1 MNSSAV
7 QWGQTKTEETVDRI
21 EINVHAGSPFSK
33 SWLVVLK
40 LSSLSVS

>member
-7 QWGQTKTEETVDRI
+7 QWGQTKTEETVDGK
-21 EINVHAGSPFSK
+21 EINVHAGSLFSN

-40 LSSLSVS
+40 LSLLSVT